1 MVAACV
7 EWSNCGRSSLKSIVV
22 LCLYEQIWA
31 ANKDANAKEA
41 AAKVAMA
48 EIAGVQK

>member
-7 EWSNCGRSSLKSIVV
+7 EWSNRGRSSLKSRVV

>member
-7 EWSNCGRSSLKSIVV
+7 EWSNRGRSSLKSIVV
-22 LCLYEQIWA
+22 LCQIWA